1 MNYLERAREFFRNDH
16 YATDATGI
24 VIEIDKRHQ
33 NGIGQ
38 VMGAVYSTLVDFSFA
53 IASNFDRP
61 MTVTLQSSI
70 TFMNAC
76 RGDILFASCRRAN
89 EGGRTCFYDVHVT
102 DNVGTQIVQATVTG
116 YKLSSNFSHPMSE
129 GEDPYREQQLLLI
142 RLHRHKKPGRSG
154 RVLHFFDKTFL
165 NRM

>member
-24 VIEIDKRHQ
+24 VIEKACDGYSEISLKIDTRHQ

-89 EGGRTCFYDVHVT
+89 EGGHTCFYDVHVT

-116 YKLSSNFSHPMSE
+116 YKLSSNFTHPMSE
-129 GEDPYREQQLLLI
+129 GEDPYREQQLLLD
-142 RLHRHKKPGRSG
+142 RAMNAPSK
-154 RVLHFFDKTFL
+154 
-165 NRM
+165 

>member
-24 VIEIDKRHQ
+24 VIEKACDGYSEISLKIDKRHQ

-76 RGDILFASCRRAN
+76 RGDTLYASCRRIN

-102 DNVGTQIVQATVTG
+102 DNYDTDIVQATVTG
-116 YKLSSNFSHPMSE
+116 YKLSSNFKHPMND
-129 GEDPYREQQLLLI
+129 GEDPYREQQLLLD
-142 RLHRHKKPGRSG
+142 RAMSDSAG
-154 RVLHFFDKTFL
+154 
-165 NRM
+165 

>member
-24 VIEIDKRHQ
+24 IIEKAEDGYSEISLEIDARHK

-38 VMGAVYSTLVDFSFA
+38 VMGAVYSTMVDFSFA

-76 RGDILFASCRRAN
+76 RGSILYASCRRNN
-89 EGGRTCFYDVHVT
+89 EGGRTCFYDVRVS
-102 DNVGTQIVQATVTG
+102 DNKGTEIVQATVTG
-116 YKLSSNFSHPMSE
+116 YKLASNFTHPMRE
-129 GEDPYREQQLLLI
+129 GEDPYREQQLLLD
-142 RLHRHKKPGRSG
+142 RALSRSAQ
-154 RVLHFFDKTFL
+154 
-165 NRM
+165 

>member
-24 VIEIDKRHQ
+24 VIEKACDGYSEISLKIDKRHQ

-76 RGDILFASCRRAN
+76 RGDILFASCRREN

-129 GEDPYREQQLLLI
+129 GEDPYREQQLLLD
-142 RLHRHKKPGRSG
+142 RAMNAPSK
-154 RVLHFFDKTFL
+154 
-165 NRM
+165 

>member
-24 VIEIDKRHQ
+24 VIEKACDGYSEISLKIDKRHQ

-89 EGGRTCFYDVHVT
+89 EGGHTCFYDVHVT

-129 GEDPYREQQLLLI
+129 GEDPYREQQLLLD
-142 RLHRHKKPGRSG
+142 RAMNAPSK
-154 RVLHFFDKTFL
+154 
-165 NRM
+165 

>member
-24 VIEIDKRHQ
+24 VIEKACDGYSEISLKIDARHQ

-89 EGGRTCFYDVHVT
+89 EGGHTCFYDVHVT

-116 YKLSSNFSHPMSE
+116 YKLSSNFTHPMSE
-129 GEDPYREQQLLLI
+129 GEDPYREQQLLLD
-142 RLHRHKKPGRSG
+142 RAMNAPSK
-154 RVLHFFDKTFL
+154 
-165 NRM
+165 

>member
-24 VIEIDKRHQ
+24 VIEKAEEGYSEISLEIDTRHR

-38 VMGAVYSTLVDFSFA
+38 VMGAVYSTMVDFSFA

-70 TFMNAC
+70 SFMNAC
-76 RGDILFASCRRAN
+76 RGDRLYACCRRTD
-89 EGGRTCFYDVHVT
+89 EGGRTCFYSVLVS
-102 DNVGTQIVQATVTG
+102 DNVGTEIVRATVTG
-116 YKLSSNFSHPMSE
+116 YKLAPNFAHPMSE
-129 GEDPYREQQLLLI
+129 GEDPYREQQLLLDRAI
-142 RLHRHKKPGRSG
+142 SAVKG
-154 RVLHFFDKTFL
+154 
-165 NRM
+165 

>member
-1 MNYLERAREFFRNDH
+1 MNYLERTREFFRNDH

-24 VIEIDKRHQ
+24 VIEKAEDGYSEISLTIDSRHQ

-38 VMGAVYSTLVDFSFA
+38 VMGAVYSTMVDFSFA
-53 IASNFDRP
+53 VASNFDRP

-76 RGDILFASCRRAN
+76 RGDTLLASCRRAN

-102 DNVGTQIVQATVTG
+102 DNLGTQIVQATVTG
-116 YKLSSNFSHPMSE
+116 YKLASNFTHPMSE
-129 GEDPYREQQLLLI
+129 GEDPYREQQLLLD
-142 RLHRHKKPGRSG
+142 RAMSASAR
-154 RVLHFFDKTFL
+154 
-165 NRM
+165 

>member
-24 VIEIDKRHQ
+24 VIEKACDGYSEISLKIDTRHQ

-38 VMGAVYSTLVDFSFA
+38 VMGAVYSTLVDVSFA

-116 YKLSSNFSHPMSE
+116 YKLSSNFTHPMSE
-129 GEDPYREQQLLLI
+129 GEDPYREQQLLLD
-142 RLHRHKKPGRSG
+142 RAMNAPSK
-154 RVLHFFDKTFL
+154 
-165 NRM
+165 

>member
-24 VIEIDKRHQ
+24 VIEKAGDGYSEISLKIDTRHR

-38 VMGAVYSTLVDFSFA
+38 VMGAVYSTMVDFSFA
-53 IASNFDRP
+53 IASNFDKP

-76 RGDILFASCRRAN
+76 RGDTLIASCRRTN
-89 EGGRTCFYDVHVT
+89 EGGRTCFYDVLVT
-102 DNVGTQIVQATVTG
+102 DSIGTEIVRATVTG
-116 YKLSSNFSHPMSE
+116 YKLASNFTHPMSE
-129 GEDPYREQQLLLI
+129 GEDPYREQQLLLD
-142 RLHRHKKPGRSG
+142 RAMSTSAR
-154 RVLHFFDKTFL
+154 
-165 NRM
+165 

>member
-24 VIEIDKRHQ
+24 IIEKAEDGYSEISLVIDPRHK

-38 VMGAVYSTLVDFSFA
+38 VMGAVYSTMVDFSFA

-76 RGDILFASCRRAN
+76 RGSILYASCRRTN
-89 EGGRTCFYDVHVT
+89 EGGRTCFYDVHVS
-102 DNVGTQIVQATVTG
+102 DNKGTEIVQATVTG
-116 YKLSSNFSHPMSE
+116 YKLASNFTHPMRE
-129 GEDPYREQQLLLI
+129 GEDPYREQQLLLD
-142 RLHRHKKPGRSG
+142 RALGRSAQ
-154 RVLHFFDKTFL
+154 
-165 NRM
+165 

>member
-24 VIEIDKRHQ
+24 IIEKAEDGYSEISLEIDLRHK

-38 VMGAVYSTLVDFSFA
+38 VMGAVYSTMVDFSFA

-76 RGDILFASCRRAN
+76 RGSILYASCRRNN
-89 EGGRTCFYDVHVT
+89 EGGRTCFYDVRVS
-102 DNVGTQIVQATVTG
+102 DNKGTEIVQATVTG
-116 YKLSSNFSHPMSE
+116 YKLASNFTHPMRE
-129 GEDPYREQQLLLI
+129 GEDPYREQQLLLD
-142 RLHRHKKPGRSG
+142 RALSRSAQ
-154 RVLHFFDKTFL
+154 
-165 NRM
+165 

>member
-24 VIEIDKRHQ
+24 IIEKAEDGYSEISLEIDARHK

-38 VMGAVYSTLVDFSFA
+38 VMGAVYSTMVDFSFA

-76 RGDILFASCRRAN
+76 RGSILYASCRRNN
-89 EGGRTCFYDVHVT
+89 EGGRTCFYDVRVS
-102 DNVGTQIVQATVTG
+102 DNKGTEIVQATVTG
-116 YKLSSNFSHPMSE
+116 YKLASNFTHPMRE
-129 GEDPYREQQLLLI
+129 GEDPYREQQLLLDKA
-142 RLHRHKKPGRSG
+142 LSRSAQ
-154 RVLHFFDKTFL
+154 
-165 NRM
+165 

>member
-1 MNYLERAREFFRNDH
+1 
-16 YATDATGI
+16 
-24 VIEIDKRHQ
+24 
-33 NGIGQ
+33 
-38 VMGAVYSTLVDFSFA
+38 MGAVYSTLVDFSFA

-129 GEDPYREQQLLLI
+129 GEDPYREQQLLLD
-142 RLHRHKKPGRSG
+142 RAMSASTK
-154 RVLHFFDKTFL
+154 
-165 NRM
+165 

>member
-1 MNYLERAREFFRNDH
+1 MNYLERAREFFSNDH

-24 VIEIDKRHQ
+24 VIEKACDGYSEISLKIDTRHQ

-89 EGGRTCFYDVHVT
+89 EGGHTCFYDVHVT

-129 GEDPYREQQLLLI
+129 GEDPYREQQLLLD
-142 RLHRHKKPGRSG
+142 RAMNAPSK
-154 RVLHFFDKTFL
+154 
-165 NRM
+165 

>member
-24 VIEIDKRHQ
+24 VIEKAEDGYSEISLNIDKRHQ

-53 IASNFDRP
+53 IASNYDRP

-70 TFMNAC
+70 TFMSAC
-76 RGDILFASCRRAN
+76 RGDTLYASCRRTN

-102 DNVGTQIVQATVTG
+102 DNRGTEIAQATVTG
-116 YKLSSNFSHPMSE
+116 YKLASNFTHPMSE
-129 GEDPYREQQLLLI
+129 GEDPYRHE
-142 RLHRHKKPGRSG
+142 
-154 RVLHFFDKTFL
+154 HFR
-165 NRM
+165 NII